1 VISPAPLNCTFNIAF
16 AITNLSTTQRRLRLI
31 LDTAHITS
39 DRSAHDVVEST
50 TANGSLATSTTT
62 KLAPLIC
69 QERSVR
75 IGYVRHA
82 YESRADALTHSLTLT
97 HICWRACRNVS
108 SGSSVTVQVPFIA
121 LEEGLFTI
129 EGLLMIDE
137 RTNQSFQL
145 RNSCQV
151 YIQNDALPTH
161 TAELG
166 VR

>member
-1 VISPAPLNCTFNIAF
+1 
-16 AITNLSTTQRRLRLI
+16 
-31 LDTAHITS
+31 
-39 DRSAHDVVEST
+39 
-50 TANGSLATSTTT
+50 
-62 KLAPLIC
+62 
-69 QERSVR
+69 
-75 IGYVRHA
+75 
-82 YESRADALTHSLTLT
+82 
-97 HICWRACRNVS
+97 
-108 SGSSVTVQVPFIA
+108 VQVPFIA